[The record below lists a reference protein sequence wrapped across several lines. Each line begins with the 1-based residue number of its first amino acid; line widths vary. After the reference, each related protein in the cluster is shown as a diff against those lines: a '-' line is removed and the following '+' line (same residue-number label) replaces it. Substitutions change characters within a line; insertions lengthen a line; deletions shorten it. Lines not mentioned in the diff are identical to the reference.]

1 MVNRSDNRKMNQM
14 RPVKIT
20 TGSQAYAEGSA
31 MIEIGNTRVLCAA
44 TVEEKVPP
52 FLRGQGIGWV
62 TAEYGM
68 LPRSTNTRN
77 SRPSQTKISGRSTEI
92 QRLIGRSLR
101 GIIDMNLLGERTI
114 ILDCD
119 VLQADGGTRCASITG
134 AFVALHQAVE
144 TLVTSNMI
152 TKSPLISAVAAVSVG
167 FVDQEALLDLSY
179 EEDSRADVDCNIVM
193 TDKLELME
201 LQGTGEKTPFSR
213 DMLTRLL
220 DLGESG
226 IKQLLAVQKEILF

>member
-1 MVNRSDNRKMNQM
+1 
-14 RPVKIT
+14 
-20 TGSQAYAEGSA
+20 
-31 MIEIGNTRVLCAA
+31 
-44 TVEEKVPP
+44 
-52 FLRGQGIGWV
+52 
-62 TAEYGM
+62 
-68 LPRSTNTRN
+68 
-77 SRPSQTKISGRSTEI
+77 
-92 QRLIGRSLR
+92 
-101 GIIDMNLLGERTI
+101 MNLLGERTI

-152 TKSPLISAVAAVSVG
+152 AKSPLISAVAAVSVG

-201 LQGTGEKTPFSR
+201 LQGTGEKTPFTR
-213 DMLTRLL
+213 EMLTKLL
-220 DLGESG
+220 DLGENG
-226 IKQLLAVQKEILF
+226 IKQLLAAQKEILF

>member
-68 LPRSTNTRN
+68 LPRSSNTRN
-77 SRPSQTKISGRSTEI
+77 SRPRQTKISGRSTEI

-152 TKSPLISAVAAVSVG
+152 AKSPLISAVAAVSVG

-201 LQGTGEKTPFSR
+201 LQGTGEKTPFTR
-213 DMLTRLL
+213 EMLTKLL
-220 DLGESG
+220 DLGENG
-226 IKQLLAVQKEILF
+226 IKQLLAAQKEILF